1 MASLQ
6 LHLRLKIQSGQTDI
20 TSLDPTIEPINNFL
34 HTMFEQ
40 ITVTLNEVQITPTS
54 TLYPYRAFI
63 ESCLGTNGEYQRT
76 MSRTALFTAEEKVN
90 SITSVGFSFRVDSS
104 KKSAVFD
111 IVGRP
116 FIDICGQSRY
126 LIPNTDVRLTFHKSP
141 TTFCLREHIAP
152 LTAAQATA
160 GTAAAVSRGSYNI
173 HIESARLSLKK
184 IQVIPSILTAHLK
197 LLQAGNMACY
207 PMRRV
212 EVKSFAL
219 PKGTVQN
226 VNETLL
232 SGRLPD
238 RIIIAFVK
246 SEQFHGTLQ
255 SNPFEFTDFKL
266 SNISI
271 TVNGDSN
278 FHKSIDLDA
287 DSGFV
292 IEPYYNMFSE
302 LSLDPCDEGP
312 SVTLEAY
319 KHGKMFFVFNL
330 NDITGGDSFGVQ
342 RHGTIKIE
350 TKFKQGLADST
361 NVICHADYQS
371 TLYIDSSKAVYFK
384 E

>member
-1 MASLQ
+1 MKSETDIFTPPTRVVSTQSCTFFDYHPLSSPSSSGPITFSIPGNDVHYLDMASLQ
-6 LHLRLKIQSGQTDI
+6 LHLRLKIQSGQADI
-20 TSLDPTIEPINNFL
+20 ATEAPPIEPVNNFL

-40 ITVTLNEVQITPTS
+40 VTMHLNETQITPTS

-63 ESCLGTNGEYQRT
+63 ESCLGTNGEHQKT
-76 MSRTALFTAEEKVN
+76 MGRTALLTSEENVN
-90 SITSVGFSFRVDSS
+90 SIVSIGYRLRVDVAKQS
-104 KKSAVFD
+104 KVFD
-111 IVGRP
+111 VVARP

-141 TTFCLREHIAP
+141 ANFCLREHT
-152 LTAAQATA
+152 TAAV
-160 GTAAAVSRGSYNI
+160 AAAEGRAAVVAVPTRGSYNI

-238 RIIIAFVK
+238 RIIICLVK
-246 SEQFHGTLQ
+246 SEQFHGTLN

-278 FHKSIDLDA
+278 FHKSI
-287 DSGFV
+287 
-292 IEPYYNMFSE
+292 
-302 LSLDPCDEGP
+302 
-312 SVTLEAY
+312 
-319 KHGKMFFVFNL
+319 
-330 NDITGGDSFGVQ
+330 
-342 RHGTIKIE
+342 
-350 TKFKQGLADST
+350 
-361 NVICHADYQS
+361 
-371 TLYIDSSKAVYFK
+371 
-384 E
+384 